1 MYYKNLALAS
11 VLVAA
16 ACGSQCRD
24 QKIAA
29 ASLGGPVGIIFAA
42 AWQCSDDSTTQQPVA
57 AVEAAGLQVPEQP
70 EMGSPPDMGQAA
82 PDLAPQ
88 PDLTPSDRD
97 GDGVPDGKDRCP
109 TTPSGQTPDPARLGC
124 PAPRTYKIVLP
135 VAAFAASGPVTVLD
149 GTVTSKASF
158 NWSTMKR
165 ESAALSSIFFF
176 QNGGPNVT
184 NAVSFELTGTADFA
198 APATTIR
205 SCAAFKDHDHQDAS
219 SPNPATGNP
228 LDVACIAR
236 RMSLCPVGIVSDQRR
251 LFDEAAC
258 ADNIVRGGGYW
269 SASNAP
275 VKLTESV
282 ANADWQS
289 SDPKPVPGIEIQL
302 LLSGNVAL
310 SNRQLVATISET
322 LH

>member
-16 ACGSQCRD
+16 ACGSPCRD

-109 TTPSGQTPDPARLGC
+109 TTPAGDDPDKDPTRRGC
-124 PAPRTYKIVLP
+124 PAPRVYKVVLP
-135 VAAFAASGPVTVLD
+135 PAAFAAAGSLTFVD
-149 GTVTSKASF
+149 GIVTSKANFDWSSMMRSF
-158 NWSTMKR
+158 AS
-165 ESAALSSIFFF
+165 LSSIFFF
-176 QNGGPNVT
+176 QNWGVNVS
-184 NAVSFELTGTADFA
+184 NSVSFELTGQADFTA
-198 APATTIR
+198 APTTIS

-219 SPNPATGNP
+219 APNPATGNP
-228 LDVACIAR
+228 LDVACFAR
-236 RMSLCPVGIVSDQRR
+236 RISLCPVSMLHQQTG
-251 LFDEAAC
+251 EAEC
-258 ADNIVRGGGYW
+258 ARYIGGAGGYW
-269 SASNAP
+269 SAANAP
-275 VKLTESV
+275 IKLAANV
-282 ANADWQS
+282 ASADWIS
-289 SDPKPVPGIEIQL
+289 SEPQPAPSIEIQIW
-302 LLSGNVAL
+302 LSGTVKL
-310 SNRQLVATISET
+310 SDWQVVATITET